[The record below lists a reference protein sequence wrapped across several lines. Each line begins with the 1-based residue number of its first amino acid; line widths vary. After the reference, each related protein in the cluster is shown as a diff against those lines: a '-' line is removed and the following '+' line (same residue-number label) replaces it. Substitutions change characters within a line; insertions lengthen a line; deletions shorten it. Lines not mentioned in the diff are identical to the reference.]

1 MINIRDRNGVSP
13 IISALLM
20 ITITL
25 ILAGVIVFIV
35 SQYFSNDRDT
45 GDMWFFKADSDASS
59 DTVEI
64 QLIKGSINSTR
75 IEVRLD
81 GVLLNHTSEM
91 IGPGDIYSIPAMID
105 IVQGQT
111 YKVIIVVDD
120 NVMYDNMI
128 TAKP

>member
-25 ILAGVIVFIV
+25 ILAGVIVFII

-45 GDMWFFKADSDASS
+45 GEMWFFGSDADASS

-64 QLIKGSINSTR
+64 QLTKGSINSTR
-75 IEVRLD
+75 IDVRLD

-91 IGPGDIYSIPAMID
+91 IGPGDVYSIPAMID

-111 YKVIIVVDD
+111 YRIIIIVDD
-120 NVMYDNMI
+120 KVMYNNEI
-128 TAKP
+128 VAKP